1 MGLEEGEFLSDRNE
15 ERRGI
20 TSQRSVGTICIKIA
34 FILRT
39 IMTTNTGAFCS
50 VLFGEFRACSYGPGK
65 GAQSQNT
72 RVLTW
77 EGKGTA
83 HLSGFCKDGTR

>member
-1 MGLEEGEFLSDRNE
+1 
-15 ERRGI
+15 
-20 TSQRSVGTICIKIA
+20 
-34 FILRT
+34 
-39 IMTTNTGAFCS
+39 MTTNTGAFCS

-83 HLSGFCKDGTR
+83 HLSGFCEDGTR